1 MTHSSALAIINDN
14 TVEAKE
20 RVIEQIR
27 KAKKLVTEGRYLIVV
42 FEAPSDWGKHLPI
55 EALVISETLQGI
67 HDRTSDWEFFGNG
80 VIRLYSSKTL
90 RYSKAFQWTVV
101 RRSGEK
107 PYSRRGE
114 FKAAQLK
121 ENQVP
126 VSDKVFTRDVAN
138 NVWHLKGDNF
148 KERLIAR
155 FKTLL
160 TWQDE
165 NFILLDG
172 GRKVSYELGG
182 PLSLKDD
189 LVGVPQ
195 KTEYYW
201 DSGDVL
207 F

>member
-14 TVEAKE
+14 SMEKKQI
-20 RVIEQIR
+20 VIDQIC

-42 FEAPSDWGKHLPI
+42 FEAPRDWGTHLPI
-55 EALVISETLQGI
+55 EGLVISETLQGI
-67 HDRTSDWEFFGNG
+67 HNRTSEWEFFGNG
-80 VIRLYSSKTL
+80 VIRLYSPKTL

-101 RRSGEK
+101 RRAGEK
-107 PYSRRGE
+107 PYRRKSE
-114 FKAAQLK
+114 FNASQLK
-121 ENQVP
+121 KNRLP
-126 VSDKVFTRDVAN
+126 VFDKVFTRDVAN

-148 KERLIAR
+148 REKLIIR
-155 FKTLL
+155 FKNLL

-165 NFILLDG
+165 DFTVLEG
-172 GRKVSYELGG
+172 GRRVSYDQGK
-182 PLSLKDD
+182 PLYLQED

-195 KTEYYW
+195 KIEYYW

>member
-1 MTHSSALAIINDN
+1 MTHSSALSIINDN
-14 TVEAKE
+14 TVEAKDI
-20 RVIEQIR
+20 VIEQIH
-27 KAKKLVTEGRYLIVV
+27 KAKRLVTEGRYLIVV
-42 FEAPSDWGKHLPI
+42 FEAPSDWGTHLPI

-67 HDRTSDWEFFGNG
+67 HDRTSEWEFFGNG

-101 RRSGEK
+101 RRAGEK
-107 PYSRRGE
+107 PYSRKGE
-114 FKAAQLK
+114 FNATQLK
-121 ENQVP
+121 VNQVP

-138 NVWHLKGDNF
+138 NVWHLKSDTF
-148 KERLIAR
+148 RERLIAR
-155 FKTLL
+155 FKNLL

-165 NFILLDG
+165 DFIVLDG
-172 GRKVSYELGG
+172 GRKVSYDLGG
-182 PLSLKDD
+182 PLSLRED

-195 KTEYYW
+195 KIEYYW